1 MEDPVERSRSDAP
14 LRGWIDRVVVPQEG
28 RSTWFAVVVV
38 CAGFALCYGVT
49 AMFGSHLVSTTW
61 YVPFVLLAAARFRY
75 VGALVASVVAMLLSG
90 PMRPAV
96 DAATAQ
102 QPPVWIGRG
111 LVFALVGVVTAGLID
126 RIVAH
131 REREL
136 GLAEQERDFAIR
148 QAAVIATVSHEFRTP
163 LTVITGVART
173 LEVHG
178 MVTGEGESLLT
189 GLMDAARRLT
199 DLVNTV
205 GAVMDGSPDQTFV
218 RLEPIVLRDVMD
230 HVLDHL
236 GVRDPR
242 NRVSV
247 HIDPHAEI
255 FISDRELLSQ
265 LMRHVI
271 ENAVKFS
278 PADQQV
284 EVRVHRED
292 GRLEVQGRRPRSGDR
307 RNAAAVAPAVHA
319 GRPVDDTDD
328 AGARARAVRRRAA
341 RRRARRDDQVR
352 SSRRRRDRGD
362 RRARGPGHV
371 PPVGRRGAPLRD
383 RLTRPYPASGGLGR
397 LDVPRR

>member
-1 MEDPVERSRSDAP
+1 MEGPVDAQRSDTP

-28 RSTWFAVVVV
+28 RSTRLALLTV
-38 CAGFALCYGVT
+38 CVGFALCYAAT
-49 AMFGSHLVSTTW
+49 AMFGSQVVATTW
-61 YVPFVLLAAARFRY
+61 YVPFVLLTAARFRY
-75 VGALVASVVAMLLSG
+75 VGALIASTVAMLLSG
-90 PMRPAV
+90 PMRPALDTV
-96 DAATAQ
+96 SDQ
-102 QPPVWIGRG
+102 QPAVWIGRG
-111 LVFALVGVVTAGLID
+111 LVLALVSLVTAALID
-126 RIVAH
+126 RIVAN

-230 HVLDHL
+230 RVLDHL

-247 HIDPHAEI
+247 HIDPDAEI

-284 EVRVHRED
+284 EVRVHRAD
-292 GRLEVQGRRPRSGDR
+292 GRLEVR
-307 RNAAAVAPAVHA
+307 VA
-319 GRPVDDTDD
+319 D
-328 AGARARAVRRRAA
+328 
-341 RRRARRDDQVR
+341 
-352 SSRRRRDRGD
+352 
-362 RRARGPGHV
+362 RGPGIDEALL
-371 PPVGRRGAPLRD
+371 RSPLPFTQGD
-383 RLTRPYPASGGLGR
+383 PSMTRTTQGLGLGLFAAAR
-397 LDVPRR
+397 LAAVLDGTIRFEPRTGGGTEAIVEVAAPDTSHPSADVVPRSAIA

>member
-1 MEDPVERSRSDAP
+1 MEDPVDAQRSDVP
-14 LRGWIDRVVVPQEG
+14 VRGWVDRVVVPQEG
-28 RSTWFAVVVV
+28 RSTWVAVVVV
-38 CAGFALCYGVT
+38 CAGFALCYAAT
-49 AMFGSHLVSTTW
+49 AAFGSHLVSTTW

-75 VGALVASVVAMLLSG
+75 VGALVASVAATLLSG

-102 QPPVWIGRG
+102 QPPVWVGRG
-111 LVFALVGVVTAGLID
+111 LVFALVGIVTAGLID
-126 RIVAH
+126 RIVAD

-178 MVTGEGESLLT
+178 MVTGEGGSLLT

-218 RLEPIVLRDVMD
+218 RLEPIVLRDVVD

-247 HIDPHAEI
+247 HIDPDAEI

-265 LMRHVI
+265 LLRHVI

-278 PADQQV
+278 PTDRQV
-284 EVRVHRED
+284 EVRVHRAD
-292 GRLEVQGRRPRSGDR
+292 GRLEVR
-307 RNAAAVAPAVHA
+307 VA
-319 GRPVDDTDD
+319 D
-328 AGARARAVRRRAA
+328 
-341 RRRARRDDQVR
+341 
-352 SSRRRRDRGD
+352 
-362 RRARGPGHV
+362 RGPGIDETLL
-371 PPVGRRGAPLRD
+371 RSPLPFTQGD
-383 RLTRPYPASGGLGR
+383 PSMTRTTQGLGLGLFAAAR
-397 LDVPRR
+397 LAAVLDGTIRFEPRAGGGTEAIVDLAAPDTSHPSADVVPRSATA

>member
-1 MEDPVERSRSDAP
+1 MEDPVDAQRSDAP
-14 LRGWIDRVVVPQEG
+14 MRGWVDRVVVPQEG
-28 RSTWFAVVVV
+28 RSTWVAAVVV
-38 CAGFALCYGVT
+38 CAGFALCYAAT
-49 AMFGSHLVSTTW
+49 AAFGSHLVSTTW

-75 VGALVASVVAMLLSG
+75 VGALVASVAATLLSG

-102 QPPVWIGRG
+102 QPPVWVGRG
-111 LVFALVGVVTAGLID
+111 LVFALVGIVTAGLID
-126 RIVAH
+126 RIVAD

-178 MVTGEGESLLT
+178 MVTGEGGSLLT

-218 RLEPIVLRDVMD
+218 RLEPIVLRDVVD

-247 HIDPHAEI
+247 YIDPDAEI

-265 LMRHVI
+265 LLRHVI

-278 PADQQV
+278 PTDRQV
-284 EVRVHRED
+284 EVRVHRAD
-292 GRLEVQGRRPRSGDR
+292 GRLEVR
-307 RNAAAVAPAVHA
+307 VA
-319 GRPVDDTDD
+319 D
-328 AGARARAVRRRAA
+328 
-341 RRRARRDDQVR
+341 
-352 SSRRRRDRGD
+352 
-362 RRARGPGHV
+362 RGPGIDETLL
-371 PPVGRRGAPLRD
+371 RSPLPFTQGD
-383 RLTRPYPASGGLGR
+383 PSMTRTTQGLGLGLFAAAR
-397 LDVPRR
+397 LAAVLDGTIRFEPRAGGGTDAIVDLAAPDTSHLSADVVPRSATA

>member
-1 MEDPVERSRSDAP
+1 MLCYTATAVFGSRS
-14 LRGWIDRVVVPQEG
+14 
-28 RSTWFAVVVV
+28 
-38 CAGFALCYGVT
+38 
-49 AMFGSHLVSTTW
+49 VSTTW
-61 YVPFVLLAAARFRY
+61 YVLFVLLAAARFRY
-75 VGALVASVVAMLLSG
+75 AGALS
-90 PMRPAV
+90 RPASPCSSRGRCGRRS
-96 DAATAQ
+96 TPCRISSQ
-102 QPPVWIGRG
+102 PVWIGRG

-126 RIVAH
+126 RIVAD

-173 LEVHG
+173 FEVHG
-178 MVTGEGESLLT
+178 MVSGEGESLLT

-218 RLEPIVLRDVMD
+218 RLEPIVMRDVMD

-247 HIDPHAEI
+247 RIDPNAEI

-284 EVRVHRED
+284 EIRVHREEA
-292 GRLEVQGRRPRSGDR
+292 GWRCGSRPRAGDR
-307 RNAAAVAPAVHA
+307 RNLAAVALAVHA
-319 GRPVDDTDD
+319 GRPVDDANR
-328 AGARARAVRRRAA
+328 AGAGLGLFAAA
-341 RRRARRDDQVR
+341 RLASVLDGTIRFEPRRWEAAPRRSWR
-352 SSRRRRDRGD
+352 S
-362 RRARGPGHV
+362 
-371 PPVGRRGAPLRD
+371 PLPT
-383 RLTRPYPASGGLGR
+383 RLTC
-397 LDVPRR
+397 

>member
-1 MEDPVERSRSDAP
+1 VEDPVDTFRSDAP
-14 LRGWIDRVVVPQEG
+14 LRGWVDRVVVPQEG
-28 RSTWFAVVVV
+28 SSTWVAVVVV
-38 CAGFALCYGVT
+38 CAGFTLCYGVT
-49 AMFGSHLVSTTW
+49 AALGSHLVSTTW

-126 RIVAH
+126 RIVSH

-189 GLMDAARRLT
+189 GLVDAARRLT

-205 GAVMDGSPDQTFV
+205 GAVLDGSPDQTFV

-247 HIDPHAEI
+247 YIDPHVEI

-278 PADQQV
+278 PAEQKV

-292 GRLEVQGRRPRSGDR
+292 GRLEVR
-307 RNAAAVAPAVHA
+307 VA
-319 GRPVDDTDD
+319 D
-328 AGARARAVRRRAA
+328 
-341 RRRARRDDQVR
+341 
-352 SSRRRRDRGD
+352 
-362 RRARGPGHV
+362 RGPGIDETLLTS
-371 PPVGRRGAPLRD
+371 PLPFTQGD
-383 RLTRPYPASGGLGR
+383 ASMTRTTQGLGLGLFAAAR
-397 LDVPRR
+397 LAAVLDGTIRFEPRPGGGTEAVVELAAPDTSHPAADVVPRSATA

>member
-1 MEDPVERSRSDAP
+1 VEDPVDTFRSDAP
-14 LRGWIDRVVVPQEG
+14 LRGWVDRVVVPQEG
-28 RSTWFAVVVV
+28 RSTWVAVVVV

-49 AMFGSHLVSTTW
+49 AALGSHLVSTTW

-96 DAATAQ
+96 DA
-102 QPPVWIGRG
+102 
-111 LVFALVGVVTAGLID
+111 
-126 RIVAH
+126 
-131 REREL
+131 EREL

-189 GLMDAARRLT
+189 GLVDAARRLT

-205 GAVMDGSPDQTFV
+205 GAVLDGSPDQTFV

-247 HIDPHAEI
+247 YIDPHVEI

-278 PADQQV
+278 PADQKV

-292 GRLEVQGRRPRSGDR
+292 GRLEVR
-307 RNAAAVAPAVHA
+307 VA
-319 GRPVDDTDD
+319 D
-328 AGARARAVRRRAA
+328 
-341 RRRARRDDQVR
+341 
-352 SSRRRRDRGD
+352 
-362 RRARGPGHV
+362 RGPGIDETLLTS
-371 PPVGRRGAPLRD
+371 PLPFTQGD
-383 RLTRPYPASGGLGR
+383 ASMTRTTQGLGLGLFAAAR
-397 LDVPRR
+397 LAAVLDGTIRFEPRLGGGTEAVVELAAPDTSHPAADVVPRSATA